1 MTRDGGQRPGVTSE
15 KTQLMRDESVLS
27 PADTGELSHFDTK
40 QIPHL

>member
-1 MTRDGGQRPGVTSE
+1 MTSDGGQRPVISE
-15 KTQLMRDESVLS
+15 TQLMRDESVLS